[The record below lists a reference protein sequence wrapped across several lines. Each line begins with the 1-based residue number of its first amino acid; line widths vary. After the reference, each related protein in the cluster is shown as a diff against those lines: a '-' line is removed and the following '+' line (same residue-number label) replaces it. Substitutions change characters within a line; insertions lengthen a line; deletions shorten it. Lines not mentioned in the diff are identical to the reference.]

1 MGAHEAA
8 LSWPRCDSVQRA
20 PETTAALLLGS
31 LCGCATFFRL
41 GSGSGFKGFTRV
53 SPGSLASPRSEIRH
67 HCLVVEEADAVHG
80 HGHAVAPRAGQHGLV
95 LHRAAGLDDE
105 LDAELGGDVH
115 VVREGEER
123 VRGERHAR

>member
-1 MGAHEAA
+1 M
-8 LSWPRCDSVQRA
+8 QRA
-20 PETTAALLLGS
+20 PETTAALLVWL
-31 LCGCATFFRL
+31 CATFFRI
-41 GSGSGFKGFTRV
+41 GFGFGFYTARDLLTRV

-95 LHRAAGLDDE
+95 LHRAAGLDDV

-123 VRGERHAR
+123 V

>member
-1 MGAHEAA
+1 MVTDEAA
-8 LSWPRCDSVQRA
+8 SPWPRCDSVRSA
-20 PETTAALLLGS
+20 PEPTVALLVW
-31 LCGCATFFRL
+31 LCYTFFRI
-41 GSGSGFKGFTRV
+41 GFGFGFYE
-53 SPGSLASPRSEIRH
+53 SLPGSLASPRSEIRH

>member
-1 MGAHEAA
+1 MLVLLIMGLECKTQPFLSPPGSSAQRLLPAMLSLPAA
-8 LSWPRCDSVQRA
+8 LWGVGFY
-20 PETTAALLLGS
+20 TARDLL
-31 LCGCATFFRL
+31 
-41 GSGSGFKGFTRV
+41 TRV

-67 HCLVVEEADAVHG
+67 RCLVVEEADAVHG

-95 LHRAAGLDDE
+95 LHRAAGLHDE

-123 VRGERHAR
+123 V